1 MIRLPYFDTH
11 EIVFL
16 PPRPSRCMPRGN
28 THMLECMSS
37 PQSMERP
44 TITVPSLDTYSARV
58 QASAGAEAATD
69 DDRCD
74 ERDQGSATD
83 MADGHELASWS
94 VVRHML
100 AQPRARHNR
109 PPSLSSRPGLA
120 PVMDVQVD
128 QRAAARAVR
137 CLDRFNL
144 EPSPPALA
152 ANLQYPLPYSAA
164 HTLLMDLVP
173 FRQAPAGRLC
183 PWVCR
188 PFVSHGIAS
197 RGRP

>member
-28 THMLECMSS
+28 THMLDMHVLA
-37 PQSMERP
+37 P
-44 TITVPSLDTYSARV
+44 VH
-58 QASAGAEAATD
+58 GATD
-69 DDRCD
+69 DHGAILGHVQRSRTGVGRCRGGDHDDRGD
-74 ERDQGSATD
+74 ERDHGSATD